1 LSLAHVC
8 PASGPPPC
16 WALVVTVDLTW
27 IMVSILLGGLSS
39 GFPHIQKLFTS
50 EYGTLSCS
58 AVEVTRVASQILSF
72 SLYFL
77 CPSPP
82 LTCALY
88 L

>member
-8 PASGPPPC
+8 PASGPLPC

-27 IMVSILLGGLSS
+27 IMVSILLAGLSS
-39 GFPHIQKLFTS
+39 GFPHIQQLFTS
-50 EYGTLSCS
+50 VWDSFFLLN
-58 AVEVTRVASQILSF
+58 ILSF
-72 SLYFL
+72 SLSFL

-82 LTCALY
+82 LACALY